1 MELLRFCDP
10 WSTRSPVGGKGG
22 QESFRETRGP
32 LSPGHGGE
40 SRLRSL
46 GPTSQAPHTELLE
59 TQRGGQSV
67 SRTRGRRLGS
77 AAASRSRG
85 KRPGCSVSGA
95 LTENLAPVS
104 VCRYPNIPPPMMDV
118 FLGNVRANTWNSRC
132 LHKNLYLCRISL
144 EGNDVLHLFLLSLL
158 CSLYKELTGLSEN
171 VLPPN
176 GVRSPI
182 SQNPLK
188 ITLHGP
194 RRTKAIVRPDT
205 LRLPS
210 LLLTPCENLPAPAV
224 RVAGSRA
231 GAGAVQPPGARPAG
245 AMETRLPS

>member
-1 MELLRFCDP
+1 MERIGRRRCNERDSARSHAVGAGWSRGSLCRTRCRRRPGLCFESILSGRNQVLELLRFCDP

-104 VCRYPNIPPPMMDV
+104 VCRYPNIPPPHDGRV
-118 FLGNVRANTWNSRC
+118 SRER
-132 LHKNLYLCRISL
+132 K
-144 EGNDVLHLFLLSLL
+144 G
-158 CSLYKELTGLSEN
+158 
-171 VLPPN
+171 
-176 GVRSPI
+176 
-182 SQNPLK
+182 
-188 ITLHGP
+188 
-194 RRTKAIVRPDT
+194 
-205 LRLPS
+205 
-210 LLLTPCENLPAPAV
+210 
-224 RVAGSRA
+224 
-231 GAGAVQPPGARPAG
+231 
-245 AMETRLPS
+245 